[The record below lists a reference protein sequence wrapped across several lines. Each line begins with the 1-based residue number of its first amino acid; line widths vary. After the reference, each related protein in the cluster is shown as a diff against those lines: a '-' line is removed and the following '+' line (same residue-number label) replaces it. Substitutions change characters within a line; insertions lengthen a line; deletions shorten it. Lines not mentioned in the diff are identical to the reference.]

1 MDFIYV
7 LSGLLIGSLVAFL
20 ILHFYSKS
28 KYSLSAEEVKILE
41 SQKNELE
48 VSIKLSEGRIVN
60 IQEESGK
67 LREELILE
75 REKSGK
81 YGNLLAA
88 RTEEL
93 KNLNQKL
100 EDQKKDI
107 ESLQEKF
114 QIQFKNLA
122 NEILEEKTKKF
133 TEQNKTNLFD
143 ILNPLKEKIGEFE
156 KKVEQTNKESIERNS
171 ALKEQIS
178 GLKELNLKITKEA
191 ENLTKALKGESKTQG
206 NWGEFILESI
216 LEKSGLVK
224 GEQYEVQVSITSEEG
239 KRLQPDV
246 VIKLPEQKNIIIDS
260 KVSLTAYEK
269 YINSDDE
276 QERAME
282 IKNHLLSIRSHI
294 KGLGEKNYQTIYE
307 IGSLDFVL
315 LFMPIEPAFSL
326 AVQNDPDLFSNAYDK
341 NIVIVS
347 PSTLIATLRT
357 IASIWRQ
364 ENQNRNAL
372 EIARQGGQLYDK
384 FKAFTDDLIKVGE
397 NINTTKK
404 TYELAMNKLSDG
416 KDNLIRKTER
426 IKELGAKATKT
437 LDQRLIERAND

>member
-1 MDFIYV
+1 MDIIY
-7 LSGLLIGSLVAFL
+7 LFSGLLTGCIATWLV
-20 ILHFYSKS
+20 FYFYNKS
-28 KYSLSAEEVKILE
+28 KYPLSADEIAALE
-41 SQKNELE
+41 DQKNELE
-48 VSIKLSEGRIVN
+48 VNLKLAEGKIEN
-60 IQEESGK
+60 LLEESSVLK
-67 LREELILE
+67 EELNVE
-75 REKSGK
+75 RDKSGNFS
-81 YGNLLAA
+81 NLLAT

-100 EDQKKDI
+100 DDQKKDI

-133 TEQNKTNLFD
+133 TDQNKVNLKD
-143 ILNPLKEKIGEFE
+143 ILNPLKDRIVEFE
-156 KKVEQTNKESIERNS
+156 KKVEQTNKESIARNS

-178 GLKELNLKITKEA
+178 GLKELNIKITKEA

-224 GEQYEVQVSITSEEG
+224 GEQYEVQVSMTNEEG

-246 VIKLPEQKNIIIDS
+246 IIKLPEQKNIIIDS

-269 YINSDDE
+269 YISSEDDHQQKIE
-276 QERAME
+276 V
-282 IKNHLLSIRSHI
+282 KNHLLSIRSHI
-294 KGLGEKNYQTIYE
+294 KGLSDKNYQSIYE

-326 AVQNDPDLFSNAYDK
+326 AVQNDAELFNDAYDK

-397 NINTTKK
+397 NLNTTKK
-404 TYELAMNKLSDG
+404 NYDLAMNKLSDG
-416 KDNLIRKTER
+416 KGNLISRVGNL
-426 IKELGAKATKT
+426 KELGAKATKVI
-437 LDQRLIERAND
+437 DQRLLDRAND